1 LKRAYWLEHVVF
13 AYGDKPA
20 LTIDHLAIS
29 AGRITAL
36 IGPNGAGKSTLLEL
50 LAFLIHP
57 DAGEMYFF
65 GQPVRREDVLALRR
79 RVGLVAQSPYLLQG
93 SVMDNVELGLRLRGI
108 GKEQRHRRAMDAME
122 RVGLAGFEKRSVR
135 ALSGGEKQRV
145 ALARA
150 LAPAPEVLLFDE
162 PFTYLDQSNV
172 RLVEQVLSNYAR
184 QSGNTVVFS
193 THEQVQGIALADESI
208 SLFAG
213 RSVGAPLVNLFRGAL
228 RNGVFDT
235 GKLAI
240 QVPRALDQGSHLS
253 VDPEEIVLSPEPLN
267 SSLRNSFRG
276 RIIMI
281 AEEAGRARI
290 TIDIGEKLNARI
302 TLESLQS
309 LGLELGKEV
318 WVSFKA
324 TAVKVF

>member
-1 LKRAYWLEHVVF
+1 MKRAYWLEHVVF

-20 LTIDHLAIS
+20 LTIDHLSIH

-36 IGPNGAGKSTLLEL
+36 IGPNGAGKSTLLNL
-50 LAFLIHP
+50 FAFLIHP
-57 DAGEMYFF
+57 DAGEIYFC
-65 GQPVRREDVLALRR
+65 GQRVRREDILALRR
-79 RVGLVAQSPYLLQG
+79 RVGLVAQNPYLLQG
-93 SVMDNVELGLRLRGI
+93 SVIDNVELGLRLRGV
-108 GKEQRHRRAMDAME
+108 GKEQRRRSAMAAME
-122 RVGLAGFEKRSVR
+122 RVGLAGFEKRSVK

-150 LAPAPEVLLFDE
+150 LAPEPEVLLFDE
-162 PFTYLDQSNV
+162 PFTYLDQSNMH
-172 RLVEQVLSNYAR
+172 LVEQVISNHTR
-184 QSGNTVVFS
+184 KSGKTVVFS
-193 THEQVQGIALADESI
+193 THEQIQGIALADESI

-213 RSVGAPLVNLFRGAL
+213 RSVGAPLVNLFRGTL

-235 GKLAI
+235 GKLVI
-240 QVPRALDQGSHLS
+240 HVLRTWDQGSYLA
-253 VDPEEIVLSPEPLN
+253 VDPEGVVLSLGPLD

-290 TIDIGEKLNARI
+290 TVDIGERMHARV
-302 TLESLQS
+302 TLESLHNLR
-309 LGLELGKEV
+309 LGLGKEV

-324 TAVKVF
+324 TAVRVF

>member
-13 AYGDKPA
+13 AYGDTPV

-36 IGPNGAGKSTLLEL
+36 IGPNGSGKSTLLNL
-50 LAFLIHP
+50 FAFLIHP
-57 DAGEMYFF
+57 DAGEIYFF
-65 GQPVRREDVLALRR
+65 GQPVRRKDILSLRR
-79 RVGLVAQSPYLLQG
+79 RVGLVMQAPYLLQG
-93 SVMDNVELGLRLRGI
+93 SVIHNVELGLRLRGV
-108 GKEQRHRRAMDAME
+108 GKEQRRSRALDAME
-122 RVGLAGFEKRSVR
+122 QVGLAGFEKRAVR

-150 LAPAPEVLLFDE
+150 LASEPEVLLFDE
-162 PFTYLDQSNV
+162 PFTYLDQSNMH
-172 RLVEQVLSNYAR
+172 LVEQVISSYTR
-184 QSGNTVVFS
+184 KSGKTVVFS
-193 THEQVQGIALADESI
+193 THEQIQGIALADESI

-213 RSVGAPLVNLFRGAL
+213 RPVGAPLVNLFRGTL

-235 GKLAI
+235 GKLVI
-240 QVPRALDQGSHLS
+240 QVPRTLDRGSYLA
-253 VDPEEIVLSPEPLN
+253 VDPDEIVLSPEPLN
-267 SSLRNSFRG
+267 SSLRNSFYG
-276 RIIMI
+276 RVIMV

-290 TIDIGEKLNARI
+290 TVDIGEKLHARI
-302 TLESLQS
+302 TLESMRDLR
-309 LGLELGKEV
+309 LGLGKDV